1 MMGNR
6 IAIIGTGISGLG
18 AAWRLHADND
28 ITVYESAD
36 RLGGH
41 SNTVKVDTPLGETS
55 VDTGFIV
62 YNNETY
68 PNLSRLFASLGVAT
82 EPSDMSFS
90 YSVDG
95 TFEYGASVRG
105 VLAQPSNL
113 ASRRFR
119 RMLLD
124 INRFRKSGRSLIPKS
139 DEPIG
144 DLLVRNGYSDGFTFD
159 YLYPM
164 TGAIWS
170 SPTADIAHYPAAPLL
185 RFMANH
191 GLIDVIGRPRWRTV
205 SGGSKNYVQLL
216 SAPFID
222 RIRTESPVSRILR
235 MSNEVLVESNGRVD
249 TFDHVVVATHSDQ
262 ALAIMGTDASD
273 RERSLLGDIRY
284 QANRAVL
291 HSDARLMPRRTAT
304 WSSWNAM
311 RDNTERAE
319 SRVSLTY
326 WMNRLQNLDDRYP
339 LFVTLNPSIE
349 PREQLV
355 HARFDYSHPL
365 FDTKAIS
372 AQRGLAEI
380 QGINRTWFA
389 GAYLGYGFHEDGLQS
404 GFNVSAALGSPAPWS
419 DSFQPISSALPPKSL
434 AQQR

>member
-18 AAWRLHADND
+18 AAWGLHVDNE

-41 SNTVKVDTPLGETS
+41 SNTVKVETPIGETS

-68 PNLSRLFASLGVAT
+68 PNLSRLFANLGVPT
-82 EPSDMSFS
+82 EPSNMSFS
-90 YSVDG
+90 YSVDAA
-95 TFEYGASVRG
+95 FEYGASVRG

-124 INRFRKSGRSLIPKS
+124 INRFRKTGRDLVPESG
-139 DEPIG
+139 EPIG
-144 DLLVRNGYSDGFTFD
+144 DLLNRNGYSEGFTSD

-170 SPTADIAHYPAAPLL
+170 SPTAEIARYPAGPLL

-216 SAPFID
+216 SAPFVD
-222 RIRTESPVSRILR
+222 RIRTKSPVSRILR
-235 MSNEVLVESNGRVD
+235 MSDEVLVESHGHIE

-262 ALAIMGTDASD
+262 ALAILGTDASD
-273 RERSLLGDIRY
+273 REQSLLGDIGY
-284 QANRAVL
+284 QANRVVL
-291 HSDARLMPRRTAT
+291 HSDTRLMPRRTGT

-311 RDNTERAE
+311 RDNTERGA
-319 SRVSLTY
+319 SKVSLTY
-326 WMNRLQNLDDRYP
+326 WMNRLQNLDERYP
-339 LFVTLNPSIE
+339 LFVTLNPSTE
-349 PREQLV
+349 PRDDLV

-365 FDTKAIS
+365 FDTKAIA

-380 QGINRTWFA
+380 QGNNRTWFA

-404 GFNVSAALGSPAPWS
+404 GFNVSAALGSPVPWS
-419 DSFQPISSALPPKSL
+419 GSFQPISSALPPKSL